1 MTFQDD
7 SRVALLRVP
16 LVATATLLVAL
27 ALYWLAAV
35 IAGERKLANFEQL
48 PSRGNYR
55 IVLDFAPERFH
66 QLLLQDRGRLVEV
79 QGNAVF
85 MMDVTPPALRD
96 IAQRY
101 WVRSVEAWA
110 GR

>member
-1 MTFQDD
+1 VTFGDD

-16 LVATATLLVAL
+16 LVATAVLLVAL
-27 ALYWLAAV
+27 ALYWLVAI
-35 IAGERKLANFEQL
+35 IAGERKLANIEHA
-48 PSRGNYR
+48 PPRGNYR

-96 IAQRY
+96 IAQCY

>member
-7 SRVALLRVP
+7 SPVALLRVP
-16 LVATATLLVAL
+16 LVATAVLLVAF
-27 ALYWLAAV
+27 ALYWLVAV
-35 IAGERKLANFEQL
+35 IAGERKLANIEQM
-48 PSRGNYR
+48 PSHGNYR

-79 QGNAVF
+79 QSSAVF
-85 MMDVTPPALRD
+85 MMDVTPRAVRD